1 MDKQTIARCWAAYT
15 LYQDEIDAF
24 YALPKDKQD
33 ALTDCVQR
41 SIDSFRNDSAKEKAA
56 KMGLLPI
63 AAVFMEQLEEHES
76 VTESDVLELYSA
88 RKEWFDTGCIF
99 FEKNDYAK
107 ILDEYGCIPELY
119 ENGEFKLTTSVVTHI
134 LEKLGFKSEKPSVQI
149 KKEIDELWDDRQ
161 KMLFP
166 ETVQQLCSEKNGI
179 SLKEFLFCEEY
190 IRTGRITDTAKNLG
204 IGRTTCYEYL
214 KKPDVQRYLEER
226 KREISDELNNT
237 IINGFGDCFN
247 ELRGIINGLKNDRFD
262 RQDKIKAIDTY
273 LKHYE
278 NIAGGYHSEL
288 NYERSAKE

>member
-63 AAVFMEQLEEHES
+63 AAVFMEQLEEHGS
-76 VTESDVLELYSA
+76 VIESDVLELYNA
-88 RKEWFDTGCIF
+88 RKEWFDSGSVF
-99 FEKNDYAK
+99 FEKDNYTEV
-107 ILDEYGCIPELY
+107 LDEYGCIPELNK
-119 ENGEFKLTTSVVTHI
+119 NGEFILTASVVAHV
-134 LEKLGFKSEKPSVQI
+134 LEKLGIRSDKSSTQI
-149 KKEIDELWDDRQ
+149 KKEIDELWDNRQ
-161 KMLFP
+161 EMIFP

-237 IINGFGDCFN
+237 IVNGFGDCFN

-273 LKHYE
+273 LKHYK

-288 NYERSAKE
+288 N